1 VIELIAAVAG
11 GLITVSGIAAGSA
24 IRKSGESRDVIVKLS
39 AGFENVGREI
49 QALRQDMK
57 DDRHEIYGRLSNIEQ
72 RISSLEAFNKSG
84 CYDKLDP
91 K

>member
-1 VIELIAAVAG
+1 MIELIAAVAG

-39 AGFENVGREI
+39 AGFENIGREI

-57 DDRHEIYGRLSNIEQ
+57 EDRHEVYGRLSNIEQ
-72 RISSLEAFNKSG
+72 RISSLEAFNTSG
-84 CYDKLDP
+84 CFK
-91 K
+91 KESQE